1 MNPRPPGAYANPH
14 LAGIGLGLVL
24 LAAFVI
30 MGRGLGASGAFSS
43 TVSWF
48 VNLVA
53 PAHAQANEYM
63 QQYLGD
69 GSTHP
74 LKAWLVFEVIGV
86 AAGALVSGLLAGR
99 AHIAVEKGPRV
110 STAVRLLCA
119 AQRRQ
124 LGLHDHGV
132 RRRLRGRLVLQVA
145 MAMMTPLFKY
155 GLFGEEFSLLVA
167 FVLGLGFGFFL
178 ERAGFGSAR
187 KLAAQFYLYDMS
199 VFKVMF
205 TAIVTAMLGVTY
217 LGWIGWLDLSLVYL
231 VPTHLGPQLV
241 GGLVLGVGFVIGGYC
256 PGTSVASLA
265 TGRIDAM
272 VYALGIFAGTF
283 VYAEVYPAIKGFVNA
298 DAMGQVTL
306 PEVLGLPYGVVVFA
320 VVVIAVVGFWGATK
334 IERWVGSK
342 S

>member
-1 MNPRPPGAYANPH
+1 
-14 LAGIGLGLVL
+14 
-24 LAAFVI
+24 
-30 MGRGLGASGAFSS
+30 
-43 TVSWF
+43 
-48 VNLVA
+48 
-53 PAHAQANEYM
+53 
-63 QQYLGD
+63 
-69 GSTHP
+69 
-74 LKAWLVFEVIGV
+74 
-86 AAGALVSGLLAGR
+86 
-99 AHIAVEKGPRV
+99 
-110 STAVRLLCA
+110 
-119 AQRRQ
+119 
-124 LGLHDHGV
+124 
-132 RRRLRGRLVLQVA
+132 
-145 MAMMTPLFKY
+145 MMTPLFKY

-167 FVLGLGFGFFL
+167 FVLGLGFGFCL

-217 LGWIGWLDLSLVYL
+217 LGWIGWLDLGLVYL

-320 VVVIAVVGFWGATK
+320 VVAIAVVGFWGATK

>member
-1 MNPRPPGAYANPH
+1 
-14 LAGIGLGLVL
+14 
-24 LAAFVI
+24 
-30 MGRGLGASGAFSS
+30 
-43 TVSWF
+43 
-48 VNLVA
+48 
-53 PAHAQANEYM
+53 
-63 QQYLGD
+63 
-69 GSTHP
+69 
-74 LKAWLVFEVIGV
+74 
-86 AAGALVSGLLAGR
+86 
-99 AHIAVEKGPRV
+99 
-110 STAVRLLCA
+110 
-119 AQRRQ
+119 
-124 LGLHDHGV
+124 
-132 RRRLRGRLVLQVA
+132 
-145 MAMMTPLFKY
+145 MMTPLFKY

-283 VYAEVYPAIKGFVNA
+283 VYAEVYPAIKEFVNA

-334 IERWVGSK
+334 IERWAGSK